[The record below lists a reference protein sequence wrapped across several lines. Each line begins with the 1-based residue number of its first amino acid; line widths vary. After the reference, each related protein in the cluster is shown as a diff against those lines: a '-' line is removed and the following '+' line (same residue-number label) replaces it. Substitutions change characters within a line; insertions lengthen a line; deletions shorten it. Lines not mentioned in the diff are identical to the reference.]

1 MMSKVVIPS
10 KMVSDLED
18 FLKKNRKADLITTY
32 LYYLEKKFKLH
43 PVVFMK
49 EKRIYQSESNLVEAL
64 EKEGKLWRE
73 TEIKIQVGQKNIN
86 EATRRIYICPYSGKV
101 FGDNTHPNPQDA
113 IYDWVSKCPEN
124 TDRKDG
130 MRVKKFY
137 VSEDPEVIKNYIKK
151 NKEPIKKIV
160 YTSLIT
166 GKLYNDKKGVID
178 DLKKN
183 QIREISLKEVPTQ
196 NRFEIQEDFLG
207 FIQEHLEEN
216 KISQFVETLS
226 GEEVFEKHVQRWME
240 EEE

>member
-1 MMSKVVIPS
+1 MSKVVIPS

-49 EKRIYQSESNLVEAL
+49 EKMIYQSEAHLVETL

-86 EATRRIYICPYSGKV
+86 EATKRVYICPYSGKV

-124 TDRKDG
+124 TERKDG

-160 YTSLIT
+160 YTSLVT
-166 GKLYNDKKGVID
+166 GKLYNDKKGVVE

-183 QIREISLKEVPTQ
+183 HIREISLKEVPTQ
-196 NRFEIQEDFLG
+196 NRFEIQQDFLG
-207 FIQEHLEEN
+207 FIQEHLEES

-226 GEEVFEKHVQRWME
+226 GEEVFEKHIARWME
-240 EEE
+240 EE

>member
-1 MMSKVVIPS
+1 MSKVVIPS